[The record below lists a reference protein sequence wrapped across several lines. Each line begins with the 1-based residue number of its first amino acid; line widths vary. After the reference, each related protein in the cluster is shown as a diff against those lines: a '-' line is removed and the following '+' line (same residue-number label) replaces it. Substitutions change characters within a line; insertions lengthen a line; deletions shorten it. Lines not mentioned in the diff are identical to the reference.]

1 MKEWTLRQRI
11 KASFIAVLAI
21 MLAMAISDFYRLMRV
36 EIEAETIT
44 DSAVPSLYLS
54 SSIRGGW
61 NEGYLLTE
69 EYLDLPVD
77 GRVTQLEAIR
87 AIDRNVDELVR
98 NFDRVLTGADQRV
111 AFDAFRKDRLAYI
124 ALRDK
129 VLQANL
135 NVEGSQVEMRQ
146 QIKPTF
152 LAVRGQMEGLI
163 AANKKE
169 VDSTLVRIIHVV
181 IGAKYAILVAIVL
194 AIIAAAA
201 CGMLLMRALLQP
213 MHSIVGTIGAIG
225 SGDLTQRMRL
235 ARRDEFNV
243 VETGFNSMADSL
255 TALVSQAQRSAIQ
268 VATSVTEIAATSR
281 QQQATASEIAATTT
295 EIGATSR
302 EISATSRDL
311 VRTMSEVSSAAE
323 QTATLAGGGQIGL
336 SRMEDT
342 MRNVVD
348 AAGSVNGKLAVLN
361 EKAGHI
367 THVVT
372 TINKVADQTN
382 LLSLNAAIEAE
393 KAGEYGRGFVV
404 VASEIRRL
412 ADQTAI
418 ATYDIEQIVRE
429 IQSSVSAGVMGMDKF
444 SEEVRR
450 GMNEMQAVGE
460 QLSQIIQ
467 HVQTLA
473 PRVAMV
479 NEGMHAQATGAD
491 QITQALTQLSD
502 ATQQTVES
510 LRQSSLAIEGLST
523 VAADLRH
530 GVSRFKV

>member
-1 MKEWTLRQRI
+1 MKDWTLRQRI
-11 KASFIAVLAI
+11 TASFLAVLAI
-21 MLAMAISDFYRLMRV
+21 MLAMAVADFYRLTRV
-36 EIEAETIT
+36 QNETEAIT
-44 DSAVPSLYLS
+44 HSVVPSLYLS
-54 SSIRGGW
+54 STMRGVW

-69 EYLDLPVD
+69 EFLDLPPA
-77 GRVTQLEAIR
+77 GRAAQLESIR
-87 AIDRNVDELVR
+87 AIDRQLDDAIKK
-98 NFDRVLTGADQRV
+98 FDAVLTGASQRA
-111 AFDAFRKDRLAYI
+111 AFEGFQKSRTAYI
-124 ALRDK
+124 ALRDR
-129 VLQANL
+129 VLQENL
-135 NVEGSQVEMRQ
+135 ITEGRQVEMRQ
-146 QIKPTF
+146 QIRPTF
-152 LAVRGQMEGLI
+152 LLVRGQVETLI
-163 AANKKE
+163 AANKAE
-169 VDSTLVRIIHVV
+169 VDASMVRILGVV
-181 IGAKYAILVAIVL
+181 DGAKYAIAIAVL
-194 AIIAAAA
+194 LASLAAIA

-213 MHSIVGTIGAIG
+213 MRSIVDTIGTIGN
-225 SGDLTQRMRL
+225 GDLTGRMRL
-235 ARRDEFNV
+235 ARRDEFDV
-243 VETGFNSMADSL
+243 VETGFNSMAESL

-281 QQQATASEIAATTT
+281 QQQATAAEIAATTT

-311 VRTMSEVSSAAE
+311 VRTMNEVSNAAE
-323 QTATLAGGGQIGL
+323 QTATLAGGGQVGL
-336 SRMEDT
+336 ARMEDT

-348 AAGSVNGKLAVLN
+348 AAGSVNAKLAVLN

-450 GMNEMQAVGE
+450 GMHEMQAVGE

-479 NEGMHAQATGAD
+479 NEGMHAQATGGD

-510 LRQSSLAIEGLST
+510 LRQSSLAIDGLST
-523 VAADLRH
+523 VAADLRQ